1 MSVSHLLHHRGQ
13 IQPAAIKATWWRLC
27 DAASDLTAICHF
39 HLVAIPP
46 VCNAQI
52 RSWMLIPVFDFN
64 SGTRWIEGCLQSRWT
79 VLKLIP
85 EMQSFWSSFHQWV
98 HSIGFQVERMQSE
111 YCNTE
116 EKCQINETNILS
128 CTCAGSVLLAN
139 SDRRLGFPCKLHSM
153 PWGPQTWVYLWRRWL
168 HSADLLTQ
176 RIHYCS
182 SLCSEPLSL
191 ITIQE
196 TILSFTTS
204 DPPNPTSK
212 NCSKLYWH
220 ISCEISTK
228 QRASLVFNLNSP
240 ATTQDVLRAR
250 HSRNQ
255 SHTLRLSRA
264 WDYWWECSKEWRS
277 DRGNVEAV
285 QTDLPFIVSKM
296 SASKFHGAKA
306 WRKAR

>member
-1 MSVSHLLHHRGQ
+1 MCRKCIAGKCWSEVRFPMQVALHVLRAPNLSVPSEKMTTLSWSVDKEDPLL
-13 IQPAAIKATWWRLC
+13 LF
-27 DAASDLTAICHF
+27 S
-39 HLVAIPP
+39 
-46 VCNAQI
+46 
-52 RSWMLIPVFDFN
+52 VF
-64 SGTRWIEGCLQSRWT
+64 
-79 VLKLIP
+79 K
-85 EMQSFWSSFHQWV
+85 
-98 HSIGFQVERMQSE
+98 
-111 YCNTE
+111 
-116 EKCQINETNILS
+116 
-128 CTCAGSVLLAN
+128 
-139 SDRRLGFPCKLHSM
+139 
-153 PWGPQTWVYLWRRWL
+153 
-168 HSADLLTQ
+168 
-176 RIHYCS
+176 
-182 SLCSEPLSL
+182 PLSL

-228 QRASLVFNLNSP
+228 QRASLAFSLNSP
-240 ATTQDVLRAR
+240 ATTQDVSRAR